1 MKYIVSLL
9 ALVLPLTGLTQDSKE
24 KTQQE
29 GRWHPL
35 TATLG
40 DNPLP
45 AEILKIM
52 TLRMEGNNY
61 TVKIGNQIDKGTWKL
76 LPKTKPQAMD
86 ITGTIGPNKGKT
98 IPSIVEVKDDN
109 MKICYGLAG
118 QRPKEFKTTGQPG
131 LYLVVYKRQK
141 K

>member
-29 GRWHPL
+29 GRRHPL

-86 ITGTIGPNKGKT
+86 ITGTVGPN
-98 IPSIVEVKDDN
+98 
-109 MKICYGLAG
+109 
-118 QRPKEFKTTGQPG
+118 
-131 LYLVVYKRQK
+131 
-141 K
+141 

>member
-1 MKYIVSLL
+1 
-9 ALVLPLTGLTQDSKE
+9 
-24 KTQQE
+24 
-29 GRWHPL
+29 
-35 TATLG
+35 
-40 DNPLP
+40 
-45 AEILKIM
+45 M

-61 TVKIGNQIDKGTWKL
+61 TVKIGNQIDMGTWKL

-86 ITGTIGPNKGKT
+86 ITGTVGPNKGKT

>member
-1 MKYIVSLL
+1 VRCIVTLL
-9 ALVLPLTGLTQDSKE
+9 AVALPLTGLTQDSKE
-24 KTQQE
+24 KALQE
-29 GRWHPL
+29 GLWRPL

-40 DNPLP
+40 DNPMP

-52 TLRMEGNNY
+52 TLRMKENQY
-61 TVKIGNQIDKGTWKL
+61 TLKIGNLIDKGTWKL

-86 ITGTIGPNKGKT
+86 ITGTVGPNKGKT
-98 IPSIVEVKDDN
+98 IPSIVEVKGDN

-118 QRPKEFKTTGQPG
+118 KRPREFKTADQPG
-131 LYLVVYKRQK
+131 LYLVMYKRQK